1 MSIATSLEDDFW
13 PIGVPRPPR
22 GEDRPWDDGAPVV
35 PFESEVEAP
44 RTDAAEARAAAL
56 LQALERVWGP
66 AA

>member
-22 GEDRPWDDGAPVV
+22 GEDRPWDDVAPVV
-35 PFESEVEAP
+35 QFESEVEAP
-44 RTDAAEARAAAL
+44 RSDAAAAL